1 MGVGWDRVA
10 VLRGEQRALL
20 SSPFSASLLRGAL
33 AGSSLRRQPPP
44 SWDWPI
50 SRTASEELLVP
61 AQET

>member
-1 MGVGWDRVA
+1 MGVGQGGCFE
-10 VLRGEQRALL
+10 RGTKALL
-20 SSPFSASLLRGAL
+20 SSPFSASLHRGAL